1 MCQPVICSNCKKELE
16 KEQLKTKEAVVLDGR
31 LYCKACS
38 EEAVVLP
45 DAPLVDMNENFDSTA
60 VKMVETMDLDDLT
73 LSETGK
79 AAKRSSET
87 NTATVDLDDLEL
99 DKDKEEV

>member
-1 MCQPVICSNCKKELE
+1 MGIVFEGTDLWHE
-16 KEQLKTKEAVVLDGR
+16 KLPTI
-31 LYCKACS
+31 
-38 EEAVVLP
+38 LP

-60 VKMVETMDLDDLT
+60 VKMVETMDLDELT
-73 LSETGK
+73 VSETGK